1 MKYENNVVL
10 SLNATAASALGGS
23 ISDFEGKNVYN
34 LFPQMAKGY
43 HENDLEVLKTN
54 KPLNTEEEFIPL
66 YSEACKK
73 VKVNRVPIFN
83 RENKKMVLAIFENKS

>member
-1 MKYENNVVL
+1 
-10 SLNATAASALGGS
+10 
-23 ISDFEGKNVYN
+23 
-34 LFPQMAKGY
+34 MAKEY

-66 YSEACKK
+66 YSESSKK
-73 VKVNRVPIFN
+73 VKVNRIPIFN